1 MKSAEEFAKFFE
13 TSLQVPLAELEQKR
27 KQIVFNIWISLLVAF
42 GVLSLLSIF
51 IGSAALIIFPIA
63 ALIVFLI
70 VRFGFTKNY
79 VQEFKDKVIRS
90 IVAFIDPSLN
100 YRSDGFIPMD
110 TFMSSE
116 IFKVYPDRY
125 NGDDFVSGI
134 VGKTQ
139 VTFSELHAE
148 YKTET
153 TDKDGHRQ
161 EYWHTIFKGLLVI
174 ADFNKNFEGKT
185 VVLPDTAERL
195 FGGFGKMLQSWNLM
209 RGQLIQL
216 EDPEFEKL
224 FAVYGDNQ
232 VEARYILSTSLM
244 KRIVDFKNKS
254 GKQIYLS
261 FVGSRIYVAI
271 SYSKSLFEPRV
282 FKTLLDIRP
291 AQEYFTDL
299 ELALGVVDDLN
310 LNTRIWSK
318 Q

>member
-1 MKSAEEFAKFFE
+1 MKSAEEFVKFFE
-13 TSLQVPLAELEQKR
+13 TSLQGPLAELEQKR
-27 KQIVFNIWISLLVAF
+27 KQIVFNVWISLLVALA
-42 GVLSLLSIF
+42 VLSLLSIF
-51 IGSAALIIFPIA
+51 IGPAALLIFPIA

-70 VRFGFTKNY
+70 VRFGCTKDY
-79 VQEFKDKVIRS
+79 VREFKDKVIRS
-90 IVAFIDPSLN
+90 IVAFIDPNLN

-110 TFMSSE
+110 VFMSSE
-116 IFKVYPDRY
+116 IFKVHPDRY
-125 NGDDFVSGI
+125 SGDDFISGI

-139 VTFSELHAE
+139 VAFSELHAE

-153 TDKDGHRQ
+153 IDKDGHRQ
-161 EYWHTIFKGLLVI
+161 THWDTIFKGLFVI
-174 ADFNKNFEGKT
+174 ADFNKNFDGKT

-195 FGGFGKMLQSWNLM
+195 FGNFGKMLQSWNLM

-244 KRIVDFKNKS
+244 KRIVDFKKKS
-254 GKQIYLS
+254 GRQIYLS
-261 FVGSRIYVAI
+261 FVGSRIYVAMA
-271 SYSKSLFEPRV
+271 YSKNLFEPRV

-291 AQEYFTDL
+291 AQEYFNDL